1 MRVTLSYL
9 SDMEPEPVPPYT
21 GLVEDQ
27 PNTFSLVSVV
37 TGRVPSFFNSTMPSL
52 AISEQSSMA
61 SLPLSSLMEPEPV
74 AREIRVDMGPKQTRL
89 MVMASAASTATPAW
103 ARIMYFLDL
112 DSFFAAKLTMRA
124 MTASATTT
132 PKKIN

>member
-1 MRVTLSYL
+1 
-9 SDMEPEPVPPYT
+9 
-21 GLVEDQ
+21 
-27 PNTFSLVSVV
+27 
-37 TGRVPSFFNSTMPSL
+37 
-52 AISEQSSMA
+52 MA